1 MSSAVTCS
9 FFFNV
14 KDKGCQCYRSCEL
27 MRVGCTFMLFLSVRR
42 RWVLMGKKYRQE
54 ICRYPISREGRRI
67 QNERI
72 KLLCVITYIRLP
84 VNVRGNDLH

>member
-1 MSSAVTCS
+1 MLG
-9 FFFNV
+9 FFNV

-42 RWVLMGKKYRQE
+42 GWVLMGKKKRQK
-54 ICRYPISREGRRI
+54 ICSSPISREGRRI

-72 KLLCVITYIRLP
+72 KLCVITYIRLP
-84 VNVRGNDLH
+84 VKVRGK

>member
-1 MSSAVTCS
+1 M
-9 FFFNV
+9 
-14 KDKGCQCYRSCEL
+14 E
-27 MRVGCTFMLFLSVRR
+27 
-42 RWVLMGKKYRQE
+42 KKYRQE